1 MAALTVEFPQTV
13 WTVEFGGD
21 EVVVAPVT
29 MAPGA
34 PGGGGG
40 GAVDSVNGQTGT
52 VVLDAG
58 DVGAVPVSRT
68 ITAGAGLVGGGDL
81 SADRTLAQAAA
92 GVAVAVSAVDG
103 TATTFHIIVP
113 SPGAAAAAPI
123 PAGWADAG
131 GGALPVS
138 FLPAGVVV
146 VRPGQSALGEPFGLY
161 RIPAGGALSGPWESL
176 PLAIGQVIGVGTFG
190 STVIAGTNTGAG
202 VEAITPDTRIDG
214 VDDAV
219 ATHTHSAADITSG
232 TVATARLGSGTA
244 DNTTFLRG
252 DQTWA
257 AAGSPRPALPRTSGA
272 WYTLGGITNNAATTT
287 PNAAGM
293 LVAHPVWLPAGSYDR
308 VGVATSAA
316 GTATWRLGLYPSD
329 PTAVTPDGLAPVA
342 SLGTID
348 MSATPGVLTAT
359 ITLTVPTAG
368 LYWAA
373 VLVDAH
379 TSAPTV
385 YGWDGNSA
393 RAAFLPWDG
402 YLIADG
408 GIRGMWARYVS
419 GIPTGAMPATY
430 PVSIST
436 DVRIPQVRFRAA

>member
-1 MAALTVEFPQTV
+1 MWRARSWVGRCRSLRRPLSVRLGVDLMAALTVEFPQTV
-13 WTVEFGGD
+13 WTVEFGCD
-21 EVVVAPVT
+21 EIVVAPVT

-34 PGGGGG
+34 PGGGG
-40 GAVDSVNGQTGT
+40 AVDSVNGQTGV

-58 DVGAVPVSRT
+58 DVGALDASSGYNTANGWLKLDGSGTAPDSTLPASIARDSEVSSA
-68 ITAGAGLVGGGDL
+68 ISAHAGATDPHGDRAYAAGLVDDL
-81 SADRTLAQAAA
+81 SGVSNAATA
-92 GVAVAVSAVDG
+92 RSNLGLGTAAVADTG
-103 TATTFHIIVP
+103 T
-113 SPGAAAAAPI
+113 GAANVI
-123 PAGWADAG
+123 
-131 GGALPVS
+131 
-138 FLPAGVVV
+138 
-146 VRPGQSALGEPFGLY
+146 LG
-161 RIPAGGALSGPWESL
+161 S
-176 PLAIGQVIGVGTFG
+176 
-190 STVIAGTNTGAG
+190 
-202 VEAITPDTRIDG
+202 DTRLT
-214 VDDAV
+214 DARTPT
-219 ATHTHSAADITSG
+219 AHSHAGSDITSG

-244 DNTTFLRG
+244 DATTFLRG

-272 WYTLGGITNNAATTT
+272 WYTLGGITNNAASST

-316 GTATWRLGLYPSD
+316 GTATWRLGLYPSN